1 MRSPPRSPAVRSLPE
16 GQRILQRRPASPGSS
31 RAASAGRAPGE
42 SDGSKAQA
50 GAAQVPR
57 AVRGWHAGRDL
68 AHQLCFQRCPPRG
81 RRHAA
86 RFLWGVCFGG
96 DWSGRVAGLSCPLP
110 GATPAPGPGCP
121 HHPVTM
127 VPIQPFIPEG
137 KNVSRKET
145 KTEKGNSQE
154 LSVQQVPRVVA
165 ADKATSESGER
176 AAPLSQPQ
184 VPSRRGAAAAA
195 QPEQDAGA
203 LLSQHPVTEAT
214 SMKGLP
220 VAQVEQSCAV
230 ESPTLCC
237 PGHLLGS
244 LPHSLGGVPCSP
256 HSTPGCRGPTFS
268 SPPADEGL
276 QLLGAGF
283 PRGAV
288 MLFPT
293 VGGLKLPQ
301 SQFGAAGGG
310 CEAWDGARTGLSPLA
325 AQHRNSARLHRNT
338 PRSRQCRAGPEHP
351 TPGTPRAGSGAP
363 SS

>member
-1 MRSPPRSPAVRSLPE
+1 MRSPPRSPAVRALPE
-16 GQRILQRRPASPGSS
+16 GQCILQRRPASPGSS

-42 SDGSKAQA
+42 RDGSKARA

-68 AHQLCFQRCPPRG
+68 AHQLCFQRCPPWG
-81 RRHAA
+81 RRHAP

-96 DWSGRVAGLSCPLP
+96 DWSGRVAGLRCPLP
-110 GATPAPGPGCP
+110 GGTPAPGPGCP

-184 VPSRRGAAAAA
+184 VPSQRGAAAAA

-203 LLSQHPVTEAT
+203 LLSQHPKTEDT

-230 ESPTLCC
+230 ESPTLCS
-237 PGHLLGS
+237 PGHLLVI
-244 LPHSLGGVPCSP
+244 LPAALGLSP
-256 HSTPGCRGPTFS
+256 AAPK
-268 SPPADEGL
+268 A
-276 QLLGAGF
+276 
-283 PRGAV
+283 PRGAGV
-288 MLFPT
+288 PRPPPHLQMRDCSSLGLGFPGEAAMLLPT
-293 VGGLKLPQ
+293 GGGPKLPPRAIL
-301 SQFGAAGGG
+301 GAAGAVGGG
-310 CEAWDGARTGLSPLA
+310 CQAWDGARTGLSPLA

-338 PRSRQCRAGPEHP
+338 PRSRQCRVGPEHP
-351 TPGTPRAGSGAP
+351 TPGTP
-363 SS
+363 

>member
-220 VAQVEQSCAV
+220 VAQSCAV

-237 PGHLLGS
+237 SGHLLVI
-244 LPHSLGGVPCSP
+244 LPAALGVSP
-256 HSTPGCRGPTFS
+256 AAPT
-268 SPPADEGL
+268 A
-276 QLLGAGF
+276 
-283 PRGAV
+283 PRGAGV
-288 MLFPT
+288 
-293 VGGLKLPQ
+293 
-301 SQFGAAGGG
+301 
-310 CEAWDGARTGLSPLA
+310 
-325 AQHRNSARLHRNT
+325 
-338 PRSRQCRAGPEHP
+338 PRSPPHLRMRDCSSLGLGF
-351 TPGTPRAGSGAP
+351 PGGQ
-363 SS
+363 

>member
-42 SDGSKAQA
+42 SDGSKARA

-203 LLSQHPVTEAT
+203 LLSQHPMTEAT

-237 PGHLLGS
+237 PGHLLVI
-244 LPHSLGGVPCSP
+244 LPAALGVSP
-256 HSTPGCRGPTFS
+256 AAPT
-268 SPPADEGL
+268 A
-276 QLLGAGF
+276 
-283 PRGAV
+283 PRGAGV
-288 MLFPT
+288 
-293 VGGLKLPQ
+293 
-301 SQFGAAGGG
+301 
-310 CEAWDGARTGLSPLA
+310 
-325 AQHRNSARLHRNT
+325 
-338 PRSRQCRAGPEHP
+338 PRSPPHLRMRDCSSLGLGF
-351 TPGTPRAGSGAP
+351 PGGQ
-363 SS
+363 